1 MNRIDVFGDGRKTP
15 KISVNVKIK
24 VKTSDINETVA
35 WNKAFGYIMK
45 KQRTK
50 LEFLA
55 VDSLRCLSLDKV
67 KLKDIANFITE
78 EDYAELSPIEKIF
91 DKRLTSDVKAFI
103 LAILKVSN
111 SQIENIIAKIIV
123 ERLNDGQLAD
133 SPLTLK
139 DLKVIASTFSRILR
153 GMQHNRIK
161 YQENIAEEFAKNK
174 IEMPNKILDEDF
186 EKKIKELEDK
196 NHTDLNTDNKKDL

>member
-67 KLKDIANFITE
+67 KLKDIANLITE
-78 EDYAELSPIEKIF
+78 KDYAELSPIEKIF

-111 SQIENIIAKIIV
+111 SQIENIIAAKI
-123 ERLNDGQLAD
+123 N
-133 SPLTLK
+133 
-139 DLKVIASTFSRILR
+139 
-153 GMQHNRIK
+153 
-161 YQENIAEEFAKNK
+161 
-174 IEMPNKILDEDF
+174 
-186 EKKIKELEDK
+186 
-196 NHTDLNTDNKKDL
+196 

>member
-67 KLKDIANFITE
+67 KLKDITNFITE

-111 SQIENIIAKIIV
+111 SQIENIIA
-123 ERLNDGQLAD
+123 A
-133 SPLTLK
+133 
-139 DLKVIASTFSRILR
+139 KV
-153 GMQHNRIK
+153 N
-161 YQENIAEEFAKNK
+161 
-174 IEMPNKILDEDF
+174 
-186 EKKIKELEDK
+186 
-196 NHTDLNTDNKKDL
+196 

>member
-78 EDYAELSPIEKIF
+78 EDYAEISPIEKIF

-111 SQIENIIAKIIV
+111 SQIENIIA
-123 ERLNDGQLAD
+123 A
-133 SPLTLK
+133 
-139 DLKVIASTFSRILR
+139 KV
-153 GMQHNRIK
+153 N
-161 YQENIAEEFAKNK
+161 
-174 IEMPNKILDEDF
+174 
-186 EKKIKELEDK
+186 
-196 NHTDLNTDNKKDL
+196 

>member
-24 VKTSDINETVA
+24 VKTSDINETIA

-111 SQIENIIAKIIV
+111 SQIENIIAAKI
-123 ERLNDGQLAD
+123 N
-133 SPLTLK
+133 
-139 DLKVIASTFSRILR
+139 
-153 GMQHNRIK
+153 
-161 YQENIAEEFAKNK
+161 
-174 IEMPNKILDEDF
+174 
-186 EKKIKELEDK
+186 
-196 NHTDLNTDNKKDL
+196 

>member
-55 VDSLRCLSLDKV
+55 VDSLRCLSLDKI
-67 KLKDIANFITE
+67 KLKDIANLITE

-111 SQIENIIAKIIV
+111 SQIENIITAKV
-123 ERLNDGQLAD
+123 N
-133 SPLTLK
+133 
-139 DLKVIASTFSRILR
+139 
-153 GMQHNRIK
+153 
-161 YQENIAEEFAKNK
+161 
-174 IEMPNKILDEDF
+174 
-186 EKKIKELEDK
+186 
-196 NHTDLNTDNKKDL
+196 

>member
-24 VKTSDINETVA
+24 VKTNDINETVA

-67 KLKDIANFITE
+67 KLKDIANLITE

-103 LAILKVSN
+103 LAILRVSSN
-111 SQIENIIAKIIV
+111 QVENIIATKA
-123 ERLNDGQLAD
+123 N
-133 SPLTLK
+133 
-139 DLKVIASTFSRILR
+139 
-153 GMQHNRIK
+153 
-161 YQENIAEEFAKNK
+161 
-174 IEMPNKILDEDF
+174 
-186 EKKIKELEDK
+186 
-196 NHTDLNTDNKKDL
+196 

>member
-1 MNRIDVFGDGRKTP
+1 MDRIDVFGDGRKTP

-67 KLKDIANFITE
+67 KLKDIANLITE
-78 EDYAELSPIEKIF
+78 EDCAELSPIEKIF

-103 LAILKVSN
+103 LAILKVSSN
-111 SQIENIIAKIIV
+111 QIENIIA
-123 ERLNDGQLAD
+123 
-133 SPLTLK
+133 
-139 DLKVIASTFSRILR
+139 
-153 GMQHNRIK
+153 
-161 YQENIAEEFAKNK
+161 AKTN
-174 IEMPNKILDEDF
+174 
-186 EKKIKELEDK
+186 
-196 NHTDLNTDNKKDL
+196 

>member
-67 KLKDIANFITE
+67 KLKDIVNLITE

-91 DKRLTSDVKAFI
+91 DKCLTSDVKAFI

-111 SQIENIIAKIIV
+111 SQIENIIA
-123 ERLNDGQLAD
+123 A
-133 SPLTLK
+133 
-139 DLKVIASTFSRILR
+139 KV
-153 GMQHNRIK
+153 N
-161 YQENIAEEFAKNK
+161 
-174 IEMPNKILDEDF
+174 
-186 EKKIKELEDK
+186 
-196 NHTDLNTDNKKDL
+196 

>member
-67 KLKDIANFITE
+67 KLKDIASLITG

-111 SQIENIIAKIIV
+111 SQIENIIAAKI
-123 ERLNDGQLAD
+123 N
-133 SPLTLK
+133 
-139 DLKVIASTFSRILR
+139 
-153 GMQHNRIK
+153 
-161 YQENIAEEFAKNK
+161 
-174 IEMPNKILDEDF
+174 
-186 EKKIKELEDK
+186 
-196 NHTDLNTDNKKDL
+196 

>member
-1 MNRIDVFGDGRKTP
+1 MDRIDVFGDGRKTP

-67 KLKDIANFITE
+67 KLKDITNLITE
-78 EDYAELSPIEKIF
+78 EDYVELSPIEKIF

-103 LAILKVSN
+103 LAILKVSSN
-111 SQIENIIAKIIV
+111 QIENIVTAKT
-123 ERLNDGQLAD
+123 N
-133 SPLTLK
+133 
-139 DLKVIASTFSRILR
+139 
-153 GMQHNRIK
+153 
-161 YQENIAEEFAKNK
+161 
-174 IEMPNKILDEDF
+174 
-186 EKKIKELEDK
+186 
-196 NHTDLNTDNKKDL
+196 

>member
-91 DKRLTSDVKAFI
+91 DKRLTSDIKAFI

-111 SQIENIIAKIIV
+111 SQIENIIAAKI
-123 ERLNDGQLAD
+123 N
-133 SPLTLK
+133 
-139 DLKVIASTFSRILR
+139 
-153 GMQHNRIK
+153 
-161 YQENIAEEFAKNK
+161 
-174 IEMPNKILDEDF
+174 
-186 EKKIKELEDK
+186 
-196 NHTDLNTDNKKDL
+196 

>member
-67 KLKDIANFITE
+67 KLKDIANLITE

-103 LAILKVSN
+103 LAILRVSSN
-111 SQIENIIAKIIV
+111 QVENIIA
-123 ERLNDGQLAD
+123 A
-133 SPLTLK
+133 
-139 DLKVIASTFSRILR
+139 KV
-153 GMQHNRIK
+153 N
-161 YQENIAEEFAKNK
+161 
-174 IEMPNKILDEDF
+174 
-186 EKKIKELEDK
+186 
-196 NHTDLNTDNKKDL
+196 

>member
-24 VKTSDINETVA
+24 VKTNDINETVA

-67 KLKDIANFITE
+67 KLKDIANLITE
-78 EDYAELSPIEKIF
+78 EDYTELSPIEKIF

-103 LAILKVSN
+103 LAILRVSSN
-111 SQIENIIAKIIV
+111 QVENIIA
-123 ERLNDGQLAD
+123 
-133 SPLTLK
+133 
-139 DLKVIASTFSRILR
+139 
-153 GMQHNRIK
+153 
-161 YQENIAEEFAKNK
+161 AKAN
-174 IEMPNKILDEDF
+174 
-186 EKKIKELEDK
+186 
-196 NHTDLNTDNKKDL
+196 

>member
-24 VKTSDINETVA
+24 VKTSDINEAIA

-67 KLKDIANFITE
+67 KLKDIASLITG

-111 SQIENIIAKIIV
+111 SQIENIIAAKI
-123 ERLNDGQLAD
+123 N
-133 SPLTLK
+133 
-139 DLKVIASTFSRILR
+139 
-153 GMQHNRIK
+153 
-161 YQENIAEEFAKNK
+161 
-174 IEMPNKILDEDF
+174 
-186 EKKIKELEDK
+186 
-196 NHTDLNTDNKKDL
+196 

>member
-67 KLKDIANFITE
+67 KLKDITNFITE

-111 SQIENIIAKIIV
+111 SQIENIIAAKI
-123 ERLNDGQLAD
+123 N
-133 SPLTLK
+133 
-139 DLKVIASTFSRILR
+139 
-153 GMQHNRIK
+153 
-161 YQENIAEEFAKNK
+161 
-174 IEMPNKILDEDF
+174 
-186 EKKIKELEDK
+186 
-196 NHTDLNTDNKKDL
+196 

>member
-50 LEFLA
+50 LEFLV

-111 SQIENIIAKIIV
+111 SQIENIIA
-123 ERLNDGQLAD
+123 A
-133 SPLTLK
+133 
-139 DLKVIASTFSRILR
+139 KV
-153 GMQHNRIK
+153 N
-161 YQENIAEEFAKNK
+161 
-174 IEMPNKILDEDF
+174 
-186 EKKIKELEDK
+186 
-196 NHTDLNTDNKKDL
+196 

>member
-67 KLKDIANFITE
+67 KLKDIVNLITE

-91 DKRLTSDVKAFI
+91 NKRLTSDVKAFI

-111 SQIENIIAKIIV
+111 SQIENII
-123 ERLNDGQLAD
+123 
-133 SPLTLK
+133 TT
-139 DLKVIASTFSRILR
+139 KV
-153 GMQHNRIK
+153 N
-161 YQENIAEEFAKNK
+161 
-174 IEMPNKILDEDF
+174 
-186 EKKIKELEDK
+186 
-196 NHTDLNTDNKKDL
+196 

>member
-24 VKTSDINETVA
+24 VKTNDINETVA

-67 KLKDIANFITE
+67 KLKDIANLITE

-103 LAILKVSN
+103 LAILRVSSN
-111 SQIENIIAKIIV
+111 QIENIIA
-123 ERLNDGQLAD
+123 
-133 SPLTLK
+133 
-139 DLKVIASTFSRILR
+139 
-153 GMQHNRIK
+153 
-161 YQENIAEEFAKNK
+161 AKAN
-174 IEMPNKILDEDF
+174 
-186 EKKIKELEDK
+186 
-196 NHTDLNTDNKKDL
+196 

>member
-67 KLKDIANFITE
+67 KLKDIVNLITE

-103 LAILKVSN
+103 LAILRVSSN
-111 SQIENIIAKIIV
+111 QVENIIA
-123 ERLNDGQLAD
+123 
-133 SPLTLK
+133 
-139 DLKVIASTFSRILR
+139 
-153 GMQHNRIK
+153 
-161 YQENIAEEFAKNK
+161 AKAN
-174 IEMPNKILDEDF
+174 
-186 EKKIKELEDK
+186 
-196 NHTDLNTDNKKDL
+196 

>member
-67 KLKDIANFITE
+67 KLKDIASLITG

-111 SQIENIIAKIIV
+111 SQIENIIA
-123 ERLNDGQLAD
+123 A
-133 SPLTLK
+133 
-139 DLKVIASTFSRILR
+139 KV
-153 GMQHNRIK
+153 N
-161 YQENIAEEFAKNK
+161 
-174 IEMPNKILDEDF
+174 
-186 EKKIKELEDK
+186 
-196 NHTDLNTDNKKDL
+196 

>member
-24 VKTSDINETVA
+24 VKTSDINETIA

-78 EDYAELSPIEKIF
+78 EDYAELSSIEKIF

-111 SQIENIIAKIIV
+111 SQIENIIA
-123 ERLNDGQLAD
+123 A
-133 SPLTLK
+133 
-139 DLKVIASTFSRILR
+139 KV
-153 GMQHNRIK
+153 N
-161 YQENIAEEFAKNK
+161 
-174 IEMPNKILDEDF
+174 
-186 EKKIKELEDK
+186 
-196 NHTDLNTDNKKDL
+196 

>member
-24 VKTSDINETVA
+24 VKTNDINETVA

-67 KLKDIANFITE
+67 KLKDIANLITE

-103 LAILKVSN
+103 LAILRVSSN
-111 SQIENIIAKIIV
+111 QVENIITAKA
-123 ERLNDGQLAD
+123 N
-133 SPLTLK
+133 
-139 DLKVIASTFSRILR
+139 
-153 GMQHNRIK
+153 
-161 YQENIAEEFAKNK
+161 
-174 IEMPNKILDEDF
+174 
-186 EKKIKELEDK
+186 
-196 NHTDLNTDNKKDL
+196 

>member
-67 KLKDIANFITE
+67 KLKDITSLITE

-111 SQIENIIAKIIV
+111 NQIENIIAAKI
-123 ERLNDGQLAD
+123 N
-133 SPLTLK
+133 
-139 DLKVIASTFSRILR
+139 
-153 GMQHNRIK
+153 
-161 YQENIAEEFAKNK
+161 
-174 IEMPNKILDEDF
+174 
-186 EKKIKELEDK
+186 
-196 NHTDLNTDNKKDL
+196 

>member
-55 VDSLRCLSLDKV
+55 VDSLRCLSVDKV
-67 KLKDIANFITE
+67 KLKDIATLITE

-111 SQIENIIAKIIV
+111 SQIENIIA
-123 ERLNDGQLAD
+123 A
-133 SPLTLK
+133 
-139 DLKVIASTFSRILR
+139 KV
-153 GMQHNRIK
+153 N
-161 YQENIAEEFAKNK
+161 
-174 IEMPNKILDEDF
+174 
-186 EKKIKELEDK
+186 
-196 NHTDLNTDNKKDL
+196 

>member
-1 MNRIDVFGDGRKTP
+1 MDRIDVFGDGRKTP

-55 VDSLRCLSLDKV
+55 VDSLRCLSLDKI
-67 KLKDIANFITE
+67 KLKDITNLITE
-78 EDYAELSPIEKIF
+78 EDYVELSPIEKIF

-103 LAILKVSN
+103 LAILKISSN
-111 SQIENIIAKIIV
+111 QIENIVTAKT
-123 ERLNDGQLAD
+123 N
-133 SPLTLK
+133 
-139 DLKVIASTFSRILR
+139 
-153 GMQHNRIK
+153 
-161 YQENIAEEFAKNK
+161 
-174 IEMPNKILDEDF
+174 
-186 EKKIKELEDK
+186 
-196 NHTDLNTDNKKDL
+196 

>member
-24 VKTSDINETVA
+24 VKTSDINETIA
-35 WNKAFGYIMK
+35 WNKAFGYITK

-67 KLKDIANFITE
+67 KLKDIASLITG

-111 SQIENIIAKIIV
+111 SQIENIIA
-123 ERLNDGQLAD
+123 A
-133 SPLTLK
+133 
-139 DLKVIASTFSRILR
+139 KV
-153 GMQHNRIK
+153 N
-161 YQENIAEEFAKNK
+161 
-174 IEMPNKILDEDF
+174 
-186 EKKIKELEDK
+186 
-196 NHTDLNTDNKKDL
+196 

>member
-67 KLKDIANFITE
+67 KLKDIVNLITE

-111 SQIENIIAKIIV
+111 SQIENIIAAKI
-123 ERLNDGQLAD
+123 N
-133 SPLTLK
+133 
-139 DLKVIASTFSRILR
+139 
-153 GMQHNRIK
+153 
-161 YQENIAEEFAKNK
+161 
-174 IEMPNKILDEDF
+174 
-186 EKKIKELEDK
+186 
-196 NHTDLNTDNKKDL
+196 

>member
-24 VKTSDINETVA
+24 VKTNDINETVA

-67 KLKDIANFITE
+67 KLKDIANLITE

-103 LAILKVSN
+103 LAILRISSN
-111 SQIENIIAKIIV
+111 QIENIIATKA
-123 ERLNDGQLAD
+123 N
-133 SPLTLK
+133 
-139 DLKVIASTFSRILR
+139 
-153 GMQHNRIK
+153 
-161 YQENIAEEFAKNK
+161 
-174 IEMPNKILDEDF
+174 
-186 EKKIKELEDK
+186 
-196 NHTDLNTDNKKDL
+196 

>member
-67 KLKDIANFITE
+67 KLKDIVNLITE

-111 SQIENIIAKIIV
+111 SQIENIIA
-123 ERLNDGQLAD
+123 
-133 SPLTLK
+133 
-139 DLKVIASTFSRILR
+139 
-153 GMQHNRIK
+153 
-161 YQENIAEEFAKNK
+161 AKAN
-174 IEMPNKILDEDF
+174 
-186 EKKIKELEDK
+186 
-196 NHTDLNTDNKKDL
+196 

>member
-1 MNRIDVFGDGRKTP
+1 MSKLDIFGDGRKTP

-24 VKTSDINETVA
+24 VKTSDVEETMA

-67 KLKDIANFITE
+67 KLEDIKNYITE
-78 EDYAELSPIEKIF
+78 EDYTELKPIEKIF

-103 LAILKVSN
+103 LAILKVQHN
-111 SQIENIIAKIIV
+111 LLENIIA
-123 ERLNDGQLAD
+123 
-133 SPLTLK
+133 
-139 DLKVIASTFSRILR
+139 
-153 GMQHNRIK
+153 IK
-161 YQENIAEEFAKNK
+161 N
-174 IEMPNKILDEDF
+174 
-186 EKKIKELEDK
+186 
-196 NHTDLNTDNKKDL
+196 

>member
-45 KQRTK
+45 RAEFQDFVKSLYASEVDEKQRTK

-67 KLKDIANFITE
+67 KLKDIANLITE
-78 EDYAELSPIEKIF
+78 EDYTELSPIEKIF

-103 LAILKVSN
+103 LAILRVSSN
-111 SQIENIIAKIIV
+111 QVENIIA
-123 ERLNDGQLAD
+123 
-133 SPLTLK
+133 
-139 DLKVIASTFSRILR
+139 
-153 GMQHNRIK
+153 
-161 YQENIAEEFAKNK
+161 AKAN
-174 IEMPNKILDEDF
+174 
-186 EKKIKELEDK
+186 
-196 NHTDLNTDNKKDL
+196 

>member
-24 VKTSDINETVA
+24 VKTSDINETIA

-67 KLKDIANFITE
+67 KLKDITNFITE

-111 SQIENIIAKIIV
+111 SQIENIIA
-123 ERLNDGQLAD
+123 A
-133 SPLTLK
+133 
-139 DLKVIASTFSRILR
+139 KV
-153 GMQHNRIK
+153 N
-161 YQENIAEEFAKNK
+161 
-174 IEMPNKILDEDF
+174 
-186 EKKIKELEDK
+186 
-196 NHTDLNTDNKKDL
+196 

>member
-50 LEFLA
+50 LEFLT

-67 KLKDIANFITE
+67 KLKDIVNFITK

-111 SQIENIIAKIIV
+111 SQIENIIAAKI
-123 ERLNDGQLAD
+123 N
-133 SPLTLK
+133 
-139 DLKVIASTFSRILR
+139 
-153 GMQHNRIK
+153 
-161 YQENIAEEFAKNK
+161 
-174 IEMPNKILDEDF
+174 
-186 EKKIKELEDK
+186 
-196 NHTDLNTDNKKDL
+196 

>member
-24 VKTSDINETVA
+24 VKTSDINETGA

-67 KLKDIANFITE
+67 KLKDIANLITE

-111 SQIENIIAKIIV
+111 NQIENIIA
-123 ERLNDGQLAD
+123 
-133 SPLTLK
+133 T
-139 DLKVIASTFSRILR
+139 KV
-153 GMQHNRIK
+153 N
-161 YQENIAEEFAKNK
+161 
-174 IEMPNKILDEDF
+174 
-186 EKKIKELEDK
+186 
-196 NHTDLNTDNKKDL
+196 

>member
-67 KLKDIANFITE
+67 KLKDIVNLITE

-111 SQIENIIAKIIV
+111 SQIENIIA
-123 ERLNDGQLAD
+123 A
-133 SPLTLK
+133 
-139 DLKVIASTFSRILR
+139 KV
-153 GMQHNRIK
+153 
-161 YQENIAEEFAKNK
+161 
-174 IEMPNKILDEDF
+174 D
-186 EKKIKELEDK
+186 
-196 NHTDLNTDNKKDL
+196 